1 MPRDYYI
8 VLGVDRGADQPQIKS
23 AYRDAIK
30 RHHPDM
36 VGSLNAGK
44 FIEAR
49 EAYEVLSDIDKRR
62 AYDAKLFRQEIPPRK
77 KYPEKTIDQRT
88 SAWHAFRGMPS
99 MMDDFFEGFVP
110 GFYRNRS
117 PARSPN
123 KDLYMEI
130 LLSPEE
136 AQRGGIFPVTL
147 PVWEPCPE
155 CGQSGWWDEFDCPAC
170 LGNGAVESI
179 REFKLAIPPHTQHG
193 TTVKVPMYGIGL
205 EGVGLMIDV
214 QVR

>member
-1 MPRDYYI
+1 MPSDYYI
-8 VLGVDRGADQPQIKS
+8 VLGIDRGADPSQIKH

-36 VGSLNAGK
+36 VGSLNARK

-62 AYDAKLFRQEIPPRK
+62 AYDAKLTRQEIPIRK
-77 KYPEKTIDQRT
+77 KYPEKTIAQRT
-88 SAWHAFRGMPS
+88 SAWQPFRGMPS
-99 MMDDFFEGFVP
+99 LADDFFEGFVP

-117 PARSPN
+117 PVRPPSR
-123 KDLYMEI
+123 DLYMQI

-136 AQRGGIFPVTL
+136 AQLGGVFPVAVS
-147 PVWEPCPE
+147 VWEPCPE
-155 CGQSGWWDEFDCPAC
+155 CGQSGGWDEFYCSEC

-179 REFKLAIPPHTQHG
+179 REFKLTIPPHTQHG
-193 TTVKVPMYGIGL
+193 TTVKVPMDGIGL

>member
-8 VLGVDRGADQPQIKS
+8 VLGVDRGADPAQIKS

-62 AYDAKLFRQEIPPRK
+62 AYDAKLFRQKLPLRK

-88 SAWHAFRGMPS
+88 SAWQAFRGMPS
-99 MMDDFFEGFVP
+99 MMNVFFEGFVP
-110 GFYRNRS
+110 GFYRSRS
-117 PARSPN
+117 PARTPN

-136 AQRGGIFPVTL
+136 AQRGGIFPVTV

-155 CGQSGWWDEFDCPAC
+155 CGPSGWWDEFDCPAC
-170 LGNGAVESI
+170 LGAGAVKSI
-179 REFKLAIPPHTQHG
+179 REFKLTIPPHTPHG
-193 TTVKVPMYGIGL
+193 TTVKVPMDGIGL